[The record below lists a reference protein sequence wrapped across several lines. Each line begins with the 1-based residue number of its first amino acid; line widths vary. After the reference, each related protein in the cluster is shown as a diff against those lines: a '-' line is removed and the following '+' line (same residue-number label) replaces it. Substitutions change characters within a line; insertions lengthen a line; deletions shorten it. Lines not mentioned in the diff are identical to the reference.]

1 MCRQLESWRSLLP
14 IPLQWLDNDRFD
26 CSYSATVKH
35 AFTELPFPLRGG
47 ALPIGHEHNL
57 DILNAQLR
65 TRFYFARFLLYRPF
79 VYKALHFPEMM
90 STDDV
95 SCCALGIQ
103 AACLWPLVMAPPK
116 DKKRLIPHLFTWTHN
131 SIGILL
137 ILFMAKHNKSLRE
150 ICKGHVSD
158 EELMATALLM
168 LDWLKDVKQVDG
180 TAKWAWR
187 FLQPIFVGNVVGDTD
202 REEPDQAV
210 PLGIPDSSIIP

>member
-14 IPLQWLDNDRFD
+14 KPLQWLDNDRFD
-26 CSYSATVKH
+26 CSDSATVTH
-35 AFTELPFPLRGG
+35 AFTELPFPLREGT
-47 ALPIGHEHNL
+47 LPISREYNL

-90 STDDV
+90 SADDV

-137 ILFMAKHNKSLRE
+137 ILFMAKHNKALQE

-168 LDWLKDVKQVDG
+168 LDWLKDMKQVDA
-180 TAKWAWR
+180 TADWAWT
-187 FLQPIFVGNVVGDTD
+187 FLQRIFRGSVTVDAGTTEDAEKE
-202 REEPDQAV
+202 RAARPV
-210 PLGIPDSSIIP
+210 PT